1 MVVAAVPTRGR
12 RKTKRAYQGPAC
24 PGCGKAWP
32 DAQVRDGQH
41 VCTSCHRGF
50 RAMRLEAVPE
60 RQSVVTPV
68 GATDGASP
76 CAVHQR
82 NASVAFCGRCGS
94 FMCQLCRIDSDGLT
108 LCPGCFDRL
117 ADEGALPSAR
127 RTYRDYGLL
136 SSHLALIGF
145 VLVWPL
151 GMVIGPWAAWMGI
164 KGLRTKA
171 QAGVRISKA
180 RCWASILF
188 GLLEMILAFS
198 ILAFVI
204 WAESVKGQR

>member
-1 MVVAAVPTRGR
+1 
-12 RKTKRAYQGPAC
+12 
-24 PGCGKAWP
+24 
-32 DAQVRDGQH
+32 
-41 VCTSCHRGF
+41 
-50 RAMRLEAVPE
+50 
-60 RQSVVTPV
+60 
-68 GATDGASP
+68 
-76 CAVHQR
+76 
-82 NASVAFCGRCGS
+82 
-94 FMCQLCRIDSDGLT
+94 MCQLCRIDSDGLT